1 VPGFEVRFCVPPTA
15 SAEGASMDG
24 WMSASVSLRR
34 LSSAD
39 ASWVHP
45 RCTADEP
52 DAELDR
58 AAGRWMYAG
67 HPGPLILG
75 ARTVSGPQ
83 ARQQWDAT
91 RSCDQQCSPT
101 SRALMRA
108 RSGPQRAVNC
118 PGRRRSSR
126 QADTSSSSSSS
137 PAHARQNMGRCAPVF
152 RGRHA
157 RRRRDRPAFWAELRV
172 LRDCAHGHHFAG
184 RLDCI
189 S

>member
-1 VPGFEVRFCVPPTA
+1 
-15 SAEGASMDG
+15 MDG
-24 WMSASVSLRR
+24 CRHRLAFAGCRR
-34 LSSAD
+34 RMHLGCIQD
-39 ASWVHP
+39 AP
-45 RCTADEP
+45 RTSP
-52 DAELDR
+52 T
-58 AAGRWMYAG
+58 YAG

-91 RSCDQQCSPT
+91 RSCDQQCSPP

-126 QADTSSSSSSS
+126 RADTSSSSSSS

-184 RLDCI
+184 RARLHFVMTGCGGTRAPGRRAI
-189 S
+189 ESSTCGV